1 VVKKKRTILNLPP
14 QHGNISMGVY
24 KLVFDLTRQ
33 NHDSQTNTGTR
44 TYSRKQN
51 MYATYKRE
59 VVTGFSL
66 HSSSSLELPGK
77 VKISFLINHA
87 IEVWYI

>member
-1 VVKKKRTILNLPP
+1 
-14 QHGNISMGVY
+14 MGVY

-33 NHDSQTNTGTR
+33 NHDSQTSTGTR

-51 MYATYKRE
+51 MYATYKREVDILLE

>member
-1 VVKKKRTILNLPP
+1 
-14 QHGNISMGVY
+14 
-24 KLVFDLTRQ
+24 
-33 NHDSQTNTGTR
+33 
-44 TYSRKQN
+44 

-59 VVTGFSL
+59 VDILLEVVTGVSL